1 MSGLQFAVF
10 RNLPLT
16 CNSYNV
22 LTSLETFNEFLVSP
36 APAPAPAHLLYEVK
50 LDVGSEALLVEPDLT
65 GEAEGVDLVEVVED
79 LLPVSPDSLGVL
91 TTRNTSQLSLSL
103 RRNIQL
109 R

>member
-16 CNSYNV
+16 CNRMSSNQWKL
-22 LTSLETFNEFLVSP
+22 LTNS
-36 APAPAPAHLLYEVK
+36 PAHLLYEVQ
-50 LDVGSEALLVEPDLT
+50 LDVCPEALLVEPDLP

-91 TTRNTSQLSLSL
+91 ATGNTSQLSLSL
-103 RRNIQL
+103 SLLSLSQEKYSIKIK
-109 R
+109 